1 MEPEDHLDDDE
12 PVGARG
18 VPLLPPDDRLWR
30 HPSEVADNP
39 FPMPPAMSAPSR
51 RTFWSPNV
59 WTVAILAGTLGAA
72 LASGFQLAGSF
83 RSTRT
88 VRAVERMTVTP
99 SRFVETATTTVD
111 GSVEAIAARLR
122 PAIVQI
128 AVDTPAG
135 KATGSGVVFRSDG
148 QVLTNEH
155 LVHGATH
162 ISVVL
167 STGRRLDARL
177 VGSDPDTDV
186 AVVRLPGSGPWP
198 VVTMGTA
205 TDLRTGE
212 SVLAVASPSG
222 LSGWP
227 SLSRGVVNA
236 IGRQI
241 ATQDGAS
248 LLDMIQTDAAIAEES
263 SGGALVDLTGAVVGI
278 TTAVEVS
285 GSKTDWTGFATPI
298 DIAHRVAEEL
308 ITSGHAVHVWL
319 GIDGGDLDPAQ
330 ASTLGV
336 DGGAVVDHVMRVSPA
351 SKAGLQHADVITGV
365 ADHPVTS
372 MAALMVTLR
381 SRAPGDIVML
391 QVMRSGKPVTM
402 AVTLARRPGDS

>member
-1 MEPEDHLDDDE
+1 M
-12 PVGARG
+12 
-18 VPLLPPDDRLWR
+18 
-30 HPSEVADNP
+30 VA
-39 FPMPPAMSAPSR
+39 SGH

-59 WTVAILAGTLGAA
+59 WTVAIIAGALGAA

-88 VRAVERMTVTP
+88 VRAVERVAATP
-99 SRFVETATTTVD
+99 PARIVETATTTVD
-111 GSVEAIAARLR
+111 GSADAIAARLR

-128 AVDTPAG
+128 DVDTPAG

-155 LVHGATH
+155 LVRGASH
-162 ISVVL
+162 ISVVM
-167 STGRRLDARL
+167 STGRRFTGRL

-186 AVVRLPGSGPWP
+186 AVVHLQGSGTWP

-205 TDLRTGE
+205 TELRTGQ
-212 SVLAVASPSG
+212 SVLAIASPLG

-241 ATQDGAS
+241 STQDGPS

-263 SGGALVDLTGAVVGI
+263 SGGALVDLSGAVIGI
-278 TTAVEVS
+278 TTAVELK

-298 DIAHRVAEEL
+298 DIAHRVADEL
-308 ITSGHAVHVWL
+308 IANGHAVHVWL

-330 ASTLGV
+330 ASKLGV
-336 DGGAVVDHVMRVSPA
+336 DGGAVVDHILRSSPA
-351 SKAGLQHADVITGV
+351 AQAGLQHADVITGV

-381 SRAPGDIVML
+381 SRAPGDVVML
-391 QVMRSGKPVTM
+391 QVFRSGKPVTM
-402 AVTLARRPGDS
+402 PVTLARRPGDS